1 MDYFS
6 TKSLSRLLD
15 RLEHIGNKL
24 PHPILLF
31 TYFCVAILLL
41 SALCA
46 SLNVS
51 AIHPLTG
58 QTIHAVNLLS
68 QEGLAKILTNTVT
81 NFTQF
86 APLGTVI
93 IALLG
98 IGIAEHSGLLATFL
112 RLLIIKAPA
121 SLITPCVV
129 FAGVLS
135 SLAADS
141 GYVVLIPLSAV
152 VFMASGKHPIAG
164 IAAAFAG
171 VSGGYSANL
180 FIGPLDAIL
189 AGISTEAAHL
199 VAPNYTVNAASN
211 FYFSA
216 VSTLLITLVGTWVT
230 ERIVIPRLQPIAPD
244 QNQLELSAQEFAP
257 KPSPDKPS
265 PDKLSPNEQRGLKF
279 CGVFTLIFIGLL
291 CLGLLPENGILRDPT
306 NGSIV
311 SSPFIKGIVTIIAI
325 FFGFAGYIYSRGAQ
339 TLQEKNS
346 VIDSMEKTMATMASY
361 LVLMFFAAQ
370 FINYF
375 SWTQLGLISAVQGAE
390 LLKSSHIDTVW
401 LMLIFIFFT
410 STINLLIASSSA
422 NWTMIAPVFVPMFY
436 LLGIAPETTQAAYRI
451 GDSCTNIITPLMPY
465 FALIVAFVQRYDK
478 KAGMGTMIAIMLPY
492 SVCFLISWSV
502 LFVLWFLLGLPL
514 GPGAALFIK

>member
-1 MDYFS
+1 
-6 TKSLSRLLD
+6 
-15 RLEHIGNKL
+15 
-24 PHPILLF
+24 
-31 TYFCVAILLL
+31 
-41 SALCA
+41 
-46 SLNVS
+46 
-51 AIHPLTG
+51 
-58 QTIHAVNLLS
+58 
-68 QEGLAKILTNTVT
+68 
-81 NFTQF
+81 
-86 APLGTVI
+86 
-93 IALLG
+93 
-98 IGIAEHSGLLATFL
+98 
-112 RLLIIKAPA
+112 
-121 SLITPCVV
+121 
-129 FAGVLS
+129 
-135 SLAADS
+135 
-141 GYVVLIPLSAV
+141 
-152 VFMASGKHPIAG
+152 
-164 IAAAFAG
+164 
-171 VSGGYSANL
+171 
-180 FIGPLDAIL
+180 
-189 AGISTEAAHL
+189 
-199 VAPNYTVNAASN
+199 
-211 FYFSA
+211 
-216 VSTLLITLVGTWVT
+216 
-230 ERIVIPRLQPIAPD
+230 
-244 QNQLELSAQEFAP
+244 
-257 KPSPDKPS
+257 
-265 PDKLSPNEQRGLKF
+265 
-279 CGVFTLIFIGLL
+279 
-291 CLGLLPENGILRDPT
+291 
-306 NGSIV
+306 V